1 VYGDVVAKAE
11 SLTQFDEPAVRAILT
26 ENGDWDGGLAGLA
39 DPATAG
45 VPTWLVRGEP
55 ASGGLIPDEQAVRI
69 AERIGADHVI
79 TIAGGA
85 HSPMRLRPEAT
96 IVALLRALGQDG
108 EPG

>member
-1 VYGDVVAKAE
+1 
-11 SLTQFDEPAVRAILT
+11 
-26 ENGDWDGGLAGLA
+26 
-39 DPATAG
+39 
-45 VPTWLVRGEP
+45 
-55 ASGGLIPDEQAVRI
+55 
-69 AERIGADHVI
+69 VI